1 MEGVA
6 ASWNAWRAAPES
18 AHAAQC
24 YVNEATMYAKTL
36 AGSEEARDALSPA
49 DLWLHVR
56 ATWADVARAA
66 LGLVR
71 NSAVDPRH
79 AQMIGYAMP
88 LTQHAWQRRP
98 AVDADAPRV

>member
-1 MEGVA
+1 
-6 ASWNAWRAAPES
+6 
-18 AHAAQC
+18 
-24 YVNEATMYAKTL
+24 MYAKTL

-49 DLWLHVR
+49 DLWLHVRAVLDAWTAYEAQVDPQKRKER